1 MMPGV
6 MPSRHLALDLQSHIR
21 TIPDFPKPGILFR
34 DINPM
39 LRSPEAVAEV
49 IRLLSL
55 VCERTRPDLIV
66 GIESRGFIIGTPL
79 AIRLGK
85 EFVPIRKAGKLP
97 GPTHGV
103 DYELEYGKD
112 RVEVHQDAIPEGSR
126 VLPVDDLIATG
137 GTIQGSAKL
146 VKMVGGVIVGY
157 AFVIELVDL
166 EGRKGLQEPVFSLI
180 EFEGH

>member
-1 MMPGV
+1 MM
-6 MPSRHLALDLQSHIR
+6 DLKQKIR
-21 TIPDFPKPGILFR
+21 TIPDFPEPGILFR
-34 DINPM
+34 DITT
-39 LRSPEAVAEV
+39 
-49 IRLLSL
+49 LLSDAEALNEMIERFTEHYRDEKIDL
-55 VCERTRPDLIV
+55 VV
-66 GIESRGFIIGTPL
+66 GVESRGFIVGAPL

-85 EFVPIRKAGKLP
+85 GFVPIRKAGKLP

-126 VLPVDDLIATG
+126 VLLVDDLIATG

-146 VKMVGGVIVGY
+146 IKMVGGVIVGY

-180 EFEGH
+180 EFEGR

>member
-1 MMPGV
+1 MVGV
-6 MPSRHLALDLQSHIR
+6 
-21 TIPDFPKPGILFR
+21 
-34 DINPM
+34 
-39 LRSPEAVAEV
+39 
-49 IRLLSL
+49 
-55 VCERTRPDLIV
+55 
-66 GIESRGFIIGTPL
+66 ESRGFIVGTPL

-85 EFVPIRKAGKLP
+85 GFVPIRKAGKLP

-126 VLPVDDLIATG
+126 VLLVDDLIATG